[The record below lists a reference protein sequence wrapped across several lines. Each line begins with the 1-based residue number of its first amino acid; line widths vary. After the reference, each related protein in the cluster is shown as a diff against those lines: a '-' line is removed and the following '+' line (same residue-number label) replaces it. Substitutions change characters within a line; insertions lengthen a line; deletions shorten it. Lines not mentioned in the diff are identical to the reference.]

1 MTIHEYGTD
10 NQQVIVLVH
19 PSVVMWDFFEYL
31 IPLLKEEYHLI
42 VPALPGYD
50 EENPKEDFTSVE
62 KIADELA
69 KWLTEHKIN
78 TVDILYG
85 CSMGGAVV
93 LKILAEQKIHV
104 RHAVCDGGIT
114 PYQLPWL
121 VTRLIAVKDFL
132 MTWYLSP
139 ATITKC
145 QQGTLLIPEK
155 LQYWC
160 GEKKAG
166 ELESGLSM

>member
-62 KIADELA
+62 EIADELA

-93 LKILAEQKIHV
+93 LKMLAEQKIHYPPHGLRR
-104 RHAVCDGGIT
+104 RHYPVSTSVAGDQTDCRKGFPNDFHGKNRRIEATGKSVCHG
-114 PYQLPWL
+114 
-121 VTRLIAVKDFL
+121 
-132 MTWYLSP
+132 
-139 ATITKC
+139 
-145 QQGTLLIPEK
+145 
-155 LQYWC
+155 
-160 GEKKAG
+160 
-166 ELESGLSM
+166 